1 MGHGLGMDTILKKKL
16 KSLVDNENLIP
27 RRLWWGV
34 LWLQENNC
42 LGIERSGKIHWCDER
57 GKRVGSW
64 KGFFVKKRGPFDE
77 QQIQNIIKDY
87 LLFLQKKQVK
97 ARDILR
103 CSNVE
108 IRKILLADFGFKK
121 FVEELGGTIIHSDGD
136 SELILLRIR
145 KKEEPLMVVKVQ
157 DSTTKETY
165 ILRVPPHV
173 RTCKEAIAWTFS
185 MDESEYNPVIET

>member
-1 MGHGLGMDTILKKKL
+1 MDKNIKEML
-16 KSLVDNENLIP
+16 KSIVDNEHLIP
-27 RRLWWGV
+27 RRLWRGV
-34 LWLQENNC
+34 LWLQEDNC
-42 LGIERSGKIHWCDER
+42 FGIERSGRIHWCDER

-64 KGFFVKKRGPFDE
+64 KGFFVKNRGPFNE
-77 QQIQNIIKDY
+77 ARIQNIVKDY
-87 LLFLQKKQVK
+87 LLFLKTNQLK

-108 IRKILLADFGFKK
+108 IRRILLTNFGFKK
-121 FVEELGGTIIHSDGD
+121 FVEELGGTTIHNDGD

-145 KKEEPLMVVKVQ
+145 KNEEPLMVVKVQ
-157 DSTTKETY
+157 DSTTKEIY